1 MLIECVPNVS
11 EGRRAQVIDALAD
24 RVRAVPGV
32 SLLDCSSDPSHN
44 RSVFTFVGAPDGVRE
59 AALALVEAAIERI
72 DLRTH
77 QGQHPRLGAVD
88 VVPFVP
94 LDGSTMAE
102 CVAVAREVGSA
113 VGWRFHVPVYLYG
126 EAAAVATRRN
136 LEDIRRGQFEGLAA
150 KMALP
155 EWAPD
160 FGPRAPHT
168 TAGAVAI
175 GARLPLVAYNI
186 NLATDRIDIAKEI
199 ARSIRASSGGFPC
212 VKALGLAL
220 PHLGI
225 VQVSINL
232 TDYTMTPI
240 WPVFERVRTDAARR
254 GVSILD
260 SEVIGLVPAGALAGT
275 TPEALKLKDFTA
287 ARILENRLA
296 RLNFEV

>member
-11 EGRRAQVIDALAD
+11 EGRRPQVIDALAD
-24 RVRAVPGV
+24 LVRAAPGV
-32 SLLDCSSDPSHN
+32 RLLDCSADSSHN
-44 RSVFTFVGAPDGVRE
+44 RSVFTFVGAPDGVRG
-59 AALALVEAAIERI
+59 AALALVEAAIEHIDIRI
-72 DLRTH
+72 H

-94 LDGSTMAE
+94 LEGATMAD
-102 CVAVAREVGSA
+102 CVAVAREVGAA
-113 VGWRFHVPVYLYG
+113 VGQRFHVPVYLYG

-136 LEDIRRGQFEGLAA
+136 LEDIRRGQFEGLPA

-155 EWAPD
+155 QWTPD

-186 NLATDRIDIAKEI
+186 NLATDRLDIAKQI

-212 VKALGLAL
+212 VKALGFAL
-220 PHLGI
+220 PHRGS

-232 TDYTMTPI
+232 TDYTTTPI
-240 WPVFERVRTDAARR
+240 WPVFERVRTEAARR

-260 SEVIGLVPAGALAGT
+260 SEVIGLTPAGALAGT

-287 ARILENRLA
+287 ARLLEA
-296 RLNFEV
+296 RLEELRT